1 MRNEDERS
9 DSPAARIAELRAQV
23 AHHNRLYHELDAPEL
38 PDGEYDILARELRML
53 EAQYPDLAA
62 DDSPAQLL
70 QDRSARRRE
79 AGDQLDVI
87 QGRLLER
94 LVHDLNGC

>member
-53 EAQYPDLAA
+53 EA
-62 DDSPAQLL
+62 
-70 QDRSARRRE
+70 
-79 AGDQLDVI
+79 
-87 QGRLLER
+87 
-94 LVHDLNGC
+94 